1 MSLIEKSSNNFQ
13 SFVCLCYLISA
24 MKLVSRFKLVLLTS
38 QLVESKALW
47 SSSPA
52 SFDDVIRQAYPIGNG
67 RLGGML
73 WE

>member
-1 MSLIEKSSNNFQ
+1 
-13 SFVCLCYLISA
+13 